1 MSKER
6 AKEYKPLSF
15 STTMR
20 NPARIA
26 AFLNCILP
34 YEGQSL
40 TNAVI
45 DQVAINLIRKKLYVP
60 VAVNKNP
67 AWKSIL
73 VSDEEFDVA
82 TAIEIKE
89 ASPQQH
95 KEAGFEEGWPSR
107 FDTWYKLP
115 MEFGFIYYE
124 MDKPILVSTTGHM
137 GLMP

>member
-1 MSKER
+1 MER

-34 YEGQSL
+34 YEGQIL
-40 TNAVI
+40 TNELI
-45 DQVAINLIRKKLYVP
+45 DQVAINLIRRKLYVP
-60 VAVNKNP
+60 VIVTKLP
-67 AWKSIL
+67 EWKSIL
-73 VSDEEFDVA
+73 DSDEEFDVQ

-89 ASPQQH
+89 RSPQRH
-95 KEAGFEEGWPSR
+95 KEAGFDQGWPSR

-115 MEFGFIYYE
+115 SQ
-124 MDKPILVSTTGHM
+124 D
-137 GLMP
+137 GLS

>member
-34 YEGQSL
+34 YEGQIL
-40 TNAVI
+40 TNVII

-60 VAVNKNP
+60 VAVSKNSI
-67 AWKSIL
+67 WKSIL
-73 VSDEEFDVA
+73 ASDEEFDV
-82 TAIEIKE
+82 
-89 ASPQQH
+89 
-95 KEAGFEEGWPSR
+95 
-107 FDTWYKLP
+107 
-115 MEFGFIYYE
+115 
-124 MDKPILVSTTGHM
+124 
-137 GLMP
+137 